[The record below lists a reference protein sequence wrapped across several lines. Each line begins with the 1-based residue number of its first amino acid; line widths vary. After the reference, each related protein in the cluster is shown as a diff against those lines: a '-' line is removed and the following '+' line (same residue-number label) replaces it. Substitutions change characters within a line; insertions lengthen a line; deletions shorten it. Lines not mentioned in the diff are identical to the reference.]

1 MNQDLPLVSVIMN
14 AYNAELYI
22 SEAIKSVLNQTYKNW
37 ELIVWDNQSEDS
49 TSQIVNSF
57 NDDRIKY
64 NLSTNFTPL
73 GEARNLAILQ
83 SKGSLIAFLDS
94 DDIWLEDKLEEQV
107 PLFSSKNVGIV
118 ISDSIFF
125 NAKEKSYQIYKDK
138 KPPTGFIFK
147 QLFPKYFISLETAIV
162 RRVALDCQDHLF
174 DKRFNMVEEYDLF
187 VRISMDWELDYVD
200 KVLAKWRVHE
210 DSWTWSKEKEFP
222 KEKRLMLEK
231 YISTIPNFELD
242 YPDEILTFKRGFSL
256 DEALIDWKEG
266 NNRSARK
273 LLKVYIL
280 DGPKWFVLYL
290 LTFFP
295 ISIYEIIQKVR
306 GSVRPE

>member
-1 MNQDLPLVSVIMN
+1 MYFLV
-14 AYNAELYI
+14 
-22 SEAIKSVLNQTYKNW
+22 
-37 ELIVWDNQSEDS
+37 
-49 TSQIVNSF
+49 TSKQIVNSF

-138 KPPTGFIFK
+138 KPPTGYIFK

-174 DKRFNMVEEYDLF
+174 DKRFN
-187 VRISMDWELDYVD
+187 
-200 KVLAKWRVHE
+200 
-210 DSWTWSKEKEFP
+210 
-222 KEKRLMLEK
+222 
-231 YISTIPNFELD
+231 N
-242 YPDEILTFKRGFSL
+242 
-256 DEALIDWKEG
+256 
-266 NNRSARK
+266 
-273 LLKVYIL
+273 
-280 DGPKWFVLYL
+280 YL
-290 LTFFP
+290 
-295 ISIYEIIQKVR
+295 
-306 GSVRPE
+306 

>member
-14 AYNAELYI
+14 AHNAELYI
-22 SEAIKSVLNQTYKNW
+22 NEAIISVLNQTYKNW
-37 ELIVWDNQSEDS
+37 ELIVWDNQSEDK
-49 TSQIVNSF
+49 TSQIVNNF
-57 NDDRIKY
+57 NDDRIRY
-64 NLSTNFTPL
+64 YLSENFSPL
-73 GEARNLAILQ
+73 GEARNLAILK

-94 DDIWLEDKLEEQV
+94 DDIWLPDKLEEQV
-107 PLFSSKNVGIV
+107 PLFNSKNVGIV

-125 NAKEKSYQIYKDK
+125 NAKGKSYQIYKDK

-147 QLFPKYFISLETAIV
+147 QLFPNYFISLETAVV
-162 RRVALDCQDHLF
+162 RKIALDSQDHLF
-174 DKRFNMVEEYDLF
+174 DKRFNMIEEYDLF
-187 VRISMDWELDYVD
+187 VRISMDWELDYAD

-210 DSWTWSKEKEFP
+210 GSWTWSKEKEFP
-222 KEKRLMLEK
+222 REKRLMLEK

-242 YPDEILTFKRGFSL
+242 YSDEIAIFKRGFSL
-256 DEALIDWKEG
+256 DETLIEWKEG
-266 NNRSARK
+266 NQSSARK
-273 LLKVYIL
+273 ILKPHIL